1 MSLFEDW
8 FITIR
13 PNLTI
18 RSCSGDD
25 VYEELRRDELGEYYY
40 TEVYWMHK
48 AFIAGQILHK
58 EYRK

>member
-13 PNLTI
+13 PGPTI

-58 EYRK
+58 GYRK